1 MANTSRYKKL
11 IQEIT
16 HDGHWTAEQIQKALM
31 KKSVLNLVGLGTV
44 YRNLTELVD
53 EGVLMKTHGLG
64 DRILYEKVKAP
75 HGHLFCQY
83 TGMIM
88 DIDISMLSF
97 DGVKIPE
104 DFKLDEIQV
113 TFAWHFKGE
122 ESPYCEI
129 NGKLL
134 R

>member
-16 HDGHWTAEQIQKALM
+16 AEGHRTAEQIQKELI
-31 KKSVLNLVGLGTV
+31 KKSVLNLVGLGTI
-44 YRNLTELVD
+44 YRNLTALVK

-64 DRILYEKVKAP
+64 DKILYEVSKPP

-88 DIDISMLSF
+88 DVDISMLSF
-97 DGVKIPE
+97 DGVTIPKG
-104 DFKLDEIQV
+104 FCLNEIQV
-113 TFAWHFKGE
+113 TFAGHFE
-122 ESPYCEI
+122 SENSPYCEVT
-129 NGKLL
+129 GKLL

>member
-1 MANTSRYKKL
+1 MANTSRYKSL

-16 HDGHWTAEQIQKALM
+16 AEGHRTAEQIQKALM
-31 KKSVLNLVGLGTV
+31 KKSVLNLVGLGTI

-53 EGVLMKTHGLG
+53 EWYLMKTHGLG
-64 DRILYEKVKAP
+64 DKILYERFKDP

-88 DIDISMLSF
+88 DVDISMLKF
-97 DGVKIPE
+97 DGVNIP
-104 DFKLDEIQV
+104 DNFKLDEIQV
-113 TFAWHFKGE
+113 TFAWHFEGA